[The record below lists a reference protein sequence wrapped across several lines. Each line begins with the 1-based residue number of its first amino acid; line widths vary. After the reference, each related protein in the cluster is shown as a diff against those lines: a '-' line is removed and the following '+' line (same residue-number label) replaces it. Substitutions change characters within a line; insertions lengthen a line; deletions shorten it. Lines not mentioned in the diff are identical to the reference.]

1 MKNVYYAFFLAT
13 LVFFISCKN
22 SIKVSEDSV
31 YSRHLQKHIKLTII
45 TTPLPREK
53 STLNLLLLNDGQDI
67 NRLRVKETVDSLYKK
82 NLIQSLIVVAIHTDN
97 RMQEYGV
104 AGFPDFKRNGNDATK
119 YSAFIDDEL
128 YPFIKK
134 KISIR
139 KFNSVII
146 GGVSLG
152 GLSAFDIAWDHADKI
167 NKVGVF
173 SGAFWWRDKDVNSKD
188 YSDENNRIMLKKL
201 RSSRKKP
208 HLKYWFYAGGNEEED
223 DRDKD
228 GVIDVIDDTK
238 DLINVIK
245 NKNVASY
252 GDIVY
257 KEIKEGKHDYAYWS
271 QVFPDF
277 LIWSVGK

>member
-1 MKNVYYAFFLAT
+1 MKNVYHAFFL
-13 LVFFISCKN
+13 FILIAYSSCKN
-22 SIKVSEDSV
+22 SVKVSEDSV

-53 STLNLLLLNDGQDI
+53 NTLNLLLLNDGQDI
-67 NRLRVKETVDSLYKK
+67 SGLRVKETVDSLYKK
-82 NLIQSLIVVAIHTDN
+82 NLIKPLVVVAIHTDD
-97 RMQEYGV
+97 RIQEYGV
-104 AGFPDFKRNGNDATK
+104 AGFPGYKNNGSGAAK

-139 KFNSVII
+139 KFNSVTIA
-146 GGVSLG
+146 GVSLG

-173 SGAFWWRDKDVNSKD
+173 SGAFWWRDKDANAKD

-208 HLKYWFYAGGNEEED
+208 HLQYWFYAGGNEEEG

-228 GVIDVIDDTK
+228 GIIDVIDDTK
-238 DLINVIK
+238 DLINILGS
-245 NKNVASY
+245 KNVVSPD
-252 GDIVY
+252 DIVY